1 MTSHGQ
7 PTVCRVLIVED
18 EYFLGDDLARSL
30 RSLGFQV
37 IGPVSELPDAMA
49 IQHPAFDVAVID
61 INLRGDSAYPMADKL
76 TRAGKPFVFATGYG
90 AAAIPHRFEHV
101 PRWEK
106 PYDVAKLSD
115 HVRELCAE
123 QSPNAAAE

>member
-61 INLRGDSAYPMADKL
+61 INLRGSSAYPMADEL
-76 TRAGKPFVFATGYG
+76 THAGKPFVFATGYG
-90 AAAIPHRFEHV
+90 ADAIPPRFGRV

-106 PYDVAKLSD
+106 PYDLAKISAP
-115 HVRELCAE
+115 VRALCAK
-123 QSPNAAAE
+123 Q